1 MKLNNA
7 ASLPV
12 KLLRYLLM
20 AFVLLISL
28 YPIAWVLI
36 NSFKQTPGGL
46 GFPEKWVFDGY
57 ITIFT
62 KLNIGRYFANS
73 LIVTVISTVFSV
85 FVVSLAAYVSA
96 RIEFRG
102 KNLVTLMFASTL
114 FIPSIS
120 ISFPIYRLLSDLGL
134 KDNLDATLML
144 CKVMAKHNVK
154 RIIFSSSATVYSG
167 DNEMPL
173 RETSKTGNCTNPYGW
188 TKYMGEQIL
197 RDIAKADPEW
207 SVVNLRYFNPVGAH
221 ESGKIGEHPNG
232 IPNNLMPYI
241 SQTAIGKRDHLNVF
255 GNDYPT
261 PDGTGVRDYIHVV
274 DLAKGHV
281 AAIQYLMTHTGEG
294 VFNLG
299 TGHGY
304 SVLDMVHAFEEA
316 NGVKVPY
323 EITARRPGDLAT
335 CYADPAKSLE
345 VLGWKA
351 EKNLVDMC
359 RDTWN
364 WQKQNPNGYEQ

>member
-134 KDNLDATLML
+134 KDTLTGVIFVYASLGIAVTFFILRSYFLSIPKEMEEAAMMDG
-144 CKVMAKHNVK
+144 CGYTGTYF
-154 RIIFSSSATVYSG
+154 RIIVPIAKPGLATAAIMAFLNNWNEYYFASILLKSKEHMTLPALLGQFTTAYSKNLNGMFSAIIVIVLPTIIIFCLLSETFVKSLTAGAVK
-167 DNEMPL
+167 DNPYD
-173 RETSKTGNCTNPYGW
+173 RTRKTGTVV
-188 TKYMGEQIL
+188 
-197 RDIAKADPEW
+197 PERALW
-207 SVVNLRYFNPVGAH
+207 DVPALGALCD
-221 ESGKIGEHPNG
+221 SR
-232 IPNNLMPYI
+232 
-241 SQTAIGKRDHLNVF
+241 TR
-255 GNDYPT
+255 
-261 PDGTGVRDYIHVV
+261 R
-274 DLAKGHV
+274 
-281 AAIQYLMTHTGEG
+281 
-294 VFNLG
+294 
-299 TGHGY
+299 
-304 SVLDMVHAFEEA
+304 MVHER
-316 NGVKVPY
+316 GKDP
-323 EITARRPGDLAT
+323 RRAI
-335 CYADPAKSLE
+335 
-345 VLGWKA
+345 
-351 EKNLVDMC
+351 
-359 RDTWN
+359 
-364 WQKQNPNGYEQ
+364 